1 MRKMTAWFAIAFICA
16 GLGIFQYMQQNA
28 DAAADV
34 VSPNGFKP
42 KAGYTSVPIS
52 LPGMDDTA
60 YTVAGV
66 SSDGSDGKLIF
77 VNFWASWC
85 GPCEME
91 AADLQKLHEQY
102 GDVMTMYGVN
112 STNYDKERSAR
123 EFVEEHGLTFPM
135 LMDREGAVTK
145 QYKVNTFPTSFLIDG
160 EGVIRERINGVITIG
175 EWERLIQKWTKSEQK
190 Q

>member
-1 MRKMTAWFAIAFICA
+1 MRTVVMWFTVAFICA
-16 GLGIFQYMQQNA
+16 GLGISQYMQQGA
-28 DAAADV
+28 GAAADV
-34 VSPNGFKP
+34 TSPDGFKP
-42 KAGYTSVPIS
+42 KPGYESALIS
-52 LPGMDDTA
+52 LPGMDESTYSIGGGD
-60 YTVAGV
+60 
-66 SSDGSDGKLIF
+66 DDGKLLF

-102 GDVMTMYGVN
+102 GDVMKLYGVN

-145 QYKVNTFPTSFLIDG
+145 LYKVNTFPTSFLIDG
-160 EGVIRERINGVITIG
+160 NGVIRERINGVITYG
-175 EWERLIQKWTKSEQK
+175 EWERLIQKWSKAGA
-190 Q
+190 

>member
-1 MRKMTAWFAIAFICA
+1 MRTITAWFAIAFICA
-16 GLGIFQYMQQNA
+16 GLGIFQYMQQDANA
-28 DAAADV
+28 ASDV
-34 VSPNGFKP
+34 SAPSGFKP
-42 KAGYTSVPIS
+42 KAGYDSIPIS
-52 LPGMDDTA
+52 LPGMDEQS
-60 YTVAGV
+60 YTVG
-66 SSDGSDGKLIF
+66 GKTSGEKLLF

-102 GDVMTMYGVN
+102 GDVMTLYGVN

-160 EGVIRERINGVITIG
+160 NGVIRERINGVITYG
-175 EWERLIQKWTKSEQK
+175 EWERLIRKWTNAEG
-190 Q
+190 